1 MKSPDQGAIA
11 SMADLRA
18 EMQRVKERVI
28 DHEQQ
33 LGKRWKQVPMET
45 IKVVLGGIIPLF
57 IGGELG
63 AGAFKLVKGL
73 FELIK
78 NKKEGDGSE
87 SKWKEDLTGG
97 ATKLG
102 IFTGLKLL
110 LNLWKGK

>member
-1 MKSPDQGAIA
+1 MKSPDQGTIV

-18 EMQRVKERVI
+18 EMQRVKERVGE
-28 DHEQQ
+28 HEQQ
-33 LGKRWKQVPMET
+33 LGKIWKQVPGEALKT
-45 IKVVLGGIIPLF
+45 VVGGIIPLF

-63 AGAFKLVKGL
+63 AGAFKLIKGL

>member
-1 MKSPDQGAIA
+1 MKSPDQGTIV

-18 EMQRVKERVI
+18 EMQRVKERVGE
-28 DHEQQ
+28 HEQQ
-33 LGKRWKQVPMET
+33 LGKTWKQVPGEALKT
-45 IKVVLGGIIPLF
+45 VVGGIIPLF
-57 IGGELG
+57 IGGEIG